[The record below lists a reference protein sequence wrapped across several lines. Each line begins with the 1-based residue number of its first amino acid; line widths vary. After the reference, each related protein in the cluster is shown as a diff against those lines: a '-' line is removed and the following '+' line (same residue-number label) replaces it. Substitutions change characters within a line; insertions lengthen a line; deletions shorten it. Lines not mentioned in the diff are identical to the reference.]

1 MHQAVLLYE
10 QEQQQNQVSYYF
22 RKAKVL
28 ELGQGYLDIF
38 SDKTKG
44 WYVRGLQELYD
55 VLYDRIITSEI
66 HPFMKREMEGWYCLN
81 RELLGERPTTKMNT
95 ELEEMLLRFDL
106 L

>member
-1 MHQAVLLYE
+1 MHQAVLFYE

-66 HPFMKREMEGWYCLN
+66 HPFMKRKVSRMRIKLII
-81 RELLGERPTTKMNT
+81 TKYFEFMIIN
-95 ELEEMLLRFDL
+95 LS
-106 L
+106 